1 MKSLKDLYWC
11 DRCGKA
17 INQNEDKNHFHA
29 EQCGCCKKYRQ
40 IDLDWGYWRKMGTS
54 VTYLHLDVLTQT
66 RGLPWYENKQPRC
79 SVLRDKV
86 FNSVFQNVNM

>member
-1 MKSLKDLYWC
+1 MKSLKDLKKEQPVWLTIYWCDRCGKAINQNEDKNHFHAEQCGCCKKFYWC

-40 IDLDWGYWRKMGTS
+40 IDLDWVIGG
-54 VTYLHLDVLTQT
+54 
-66 RGLPWYENKQPRC
+66 
-79 SVLRDKV
+79 
-86 FNSVFQNVNM
+86 